1 MTERTSADR
10 RVEDPDVLVSA
21 ALAILVAEHP
31 ALLSL
36 EELTRML
43 SSDPHEWREQ
53 DAVRVALGQLRSD
66 GLAHQHGAFYFAAKA
81 AVRGQA
87 LRP

>member
-1 MTERTSADR
+1 M
-10 RVEDPDVLVSA
+10 LVSA
-21 ALAILVAEHP
+21 ALVILLAEHP

-43 SSDPHEWREQ
+43 SSDPHDWREQ

-66 GLAHQHGAFYFAAKA
+66 GLTHQHGAFYFATKA
-81 AVRGQA
+81 AIRGQA
-87 LRP
+87 LQP